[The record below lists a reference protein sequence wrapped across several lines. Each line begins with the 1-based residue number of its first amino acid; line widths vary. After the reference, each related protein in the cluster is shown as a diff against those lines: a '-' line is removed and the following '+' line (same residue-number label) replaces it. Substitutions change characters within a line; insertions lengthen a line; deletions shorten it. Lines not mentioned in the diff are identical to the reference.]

1 MAFND
6 FFDDPDEFNYDR
18 ERESFINN
26 MNMLKAMS
34 VEEITLNKKWQ
45 E

>member
-1 MAFND
+1 MMAFND

-26 MNMLKAMS
+26 MNMLKNEFID
-34 VEEITLNKKWQ
+34 VV
-45 E
+45 